1 MTKEYSSCRDPE
13 NSDSASLF
21 SFSFCGG
28 VAYRVGGWC
37 VWLSSILLTPEG
49 SEKGTQQNHGRGW
62 NLESSSYASRK
73 KRGVCVCVCGLI
85 CGMRFFSP
93 PAAWLRCR
101 AGCHAAH
108 RRNRARLGLLSGERL
123 CVVLPERV
131 VFAANNCGVFSPCF
145 LKRALPSFLPTL
157 IYHYKTIYLL

>member
-1 MTKEYSSCRDPE
+1 M
-13 NSDSASLF
+13 
-21 SFSFCGG
+21 
-28 VAYRVGGWC
+28 
-37 VWLSSILLTPEG
+37 WLSSILLTPEG

-73 KRGVCVCVCGLI
+73 KRGVCVCV
-85 CGMRFFSP
+85 RFDLWNALFSP

-101 AGCHAAH
+101 AGSHAAH

-123 CVVLPERV
+123 CVVIPERV
-131 VFAANNCGVFSPCF
+131 VFPANSCGVFSPCF

-157 IYHYKTIYLL
+157 IYHYKTIYLADRVAGESM